1 MDILVGQEW
10 MMVKD
15 VNVHT
20 PVPFTNIVL
29 KSLQHVSKVSDNK
42 SLTIHALVL
51 IVSSHELCVQKSTV
65 RLIPLNYLLKTQKC
79 HKSAYIF
86 CKTVM

>member
-10 MMVKD
+10 MMLKD

-42 SLTIHALVL
+42 SLTVHALVL
-51 IVSSHELCVQKSTV
+51 IFSSHEIC
-65 RLIPLNYLLKTQKC
+65 
-79 HKSAYIF
+79 
-86 CKTVM
+86 